1 MVDHGLARHNPRG
14 GIRVRCP
21 ACGRE
26 NPEGAKFCGEC
37 AAPLAQAAVCAGCGA
52 SNPAGQKFCNECG
65 SPIAPVRETRA
76 PRVSTPSH
84 LAEKILDSK
93 RSLEGERKLVTV
105 LFADVKGSMDLA
117 AAIDPEDWRGIMDRF
132 FSLLCDGIHRFEGT
146 VDKFTGDGIMALFGA
161 PIAHEDHAHRACYAA
176 LQMKDALAAY
186 AGDLRREQGLSFSV
200 RMGLNSGEVV
210 VGAIGDDL
218 EVQYTAIGHTV
229 GLAQRIEQIA
239 EPGKAYVT
247 ERTAAL
253 VSGYFDLRDLGAFEL
268 KGVPGT
274 LGVFE
279 LAGVG
284 GARTR
289 LDVARAKGLSRFV
302 GRDEEAAGLER
313 AFEQALADQ
322 GQAIGVAG
330 EAGVGKSRLCF
341 EFLERCRTREVG
353 VYEGHGVAH
362 GKSVPLLPILEW
374 WRDYFHITDGDDDRT
389 AREKIAGR
397 LLLID
402 ENFKDALPLVFE
414 FLGVPD
420 PARPAPRMNPEAR
433 QRQLFGAMKRLVR
446 GPQRREP
453 VVVLLEDLHWF
464 DPASEAFLENFV
476 DAIPGTP
483 TLVLTTFRPE
493 YRASWMRKSYYRQ
506 LPLTPLGPEAMA
518 ELLHHLLGA
527 HPSLDGLPE
536 LVRERTGGN
545 PFFIE
550 EVVQAL
556 VENGSLEGDEGAY
569 RLARPI
575 EELAIPPT
583 VQAVLAARIDRLAER
598 EKLVLQTAAVVG
610 SEFSEPVLA
619 RVVHRDDLSA
629 ALSALVRAEFLY
641 EEALYPEAEY
651 AFKHPLTQEV
661 AYGSQLAER
670 RAATHAAV
678 ARSIADLDS
687 DKLDERAALL
697 AHHWEHAGEALEA
710 ARWSSRAALWAGP
723 IHPAEALRHWHRVRA
738 LLDEVEQ
745 SEETLGLGL
754 AACVQTLNLGWRL
767 GIAEDEA
774 AEVYAT
780 GIELAARTAD
790 VAPRALM
797 TGVYGLTR
805 GVAGH
810 VTEALE
816 HSLEAA
822 RLAEEVEDDEL
833 RLGLRNT
840 AFWHYCVGD
849 LREALSVAEGV
860 IELTKDDLS
869 IGTRIIGLSVHI
881 WCLMFSGFLLAFLGE
896 LDEAEHRLERSIVLA
911 REHDELETL
920 GWALGARSQ
929 LAYLRGE
936 LEGVMEPA
944 RQSLEIA
951 ERLGSSWS
959 RVVAN
964 SQIARAHLVR
974 EEWREAVE
982 ACERA
987 LHIARERRT
996 GLAFEGLVLP
1006 IKAEAALHGGDARAA
1021 LATAEE
1027 AVAVTRRRRTRFF
1040 EAGALMSLGRVR
1052 LGLDDSGV
1060 AAYAGQALTEAI
1072 AIAQETGG
1080 RSLEPFARVD
1090 LAEVARRAGDTE
1102 RSHEELR
1109 LARDLFTEIG
1119 AGPRAAD
1126 LTAQIA

>member
-1 MVDHGLARHNPRG
+1 M
-14 GIRVRCP
+14 RCP

-37 AAPLAQAAVCAGCGA
+37 AAPLERAAVCAECGA

-65 SPIAPVRETRA
+65 NPLAPVRETHV
-76 PRVSTPSH
+76 PRVSTPDH
-84 LAEKILDSK
+84 LAQKILDSK

-117 AAIDPEDWRGIMDRF
+117 AAVDPEDWRGIMDRF
-132 FSLLCDGIHRFEGT
+132 FSILCDGIHRFEGT

-186 AGDLRREQGLSFSV
+186 AGELRREQGLSFSV

-229 GLAQRIEQIA
+229 GLAQRIEQIT

-247 ERTAAL
+247 QPTAAL

-268 KGVPGT
+268 KGVSQP

-302 GRDEEAAGLER
+302 GRDEEAASLER
-313 AFEQALADQ
+313 AFEQALSGH

-341 EFLERCRTREVG
+341 EFLERCRTREVH

-402 ENFKDALPLVFE
+402 EHFKDALPLVFE

-420 PARPAPRMNPEAR
+420 PARPVARINPEAR
-433 QRQLFGAMKRLVR
+433 QRQLFEAMKRLVR
-446 GPQRREP
+446 AQRRET

-476 DAIPGTP
+476 DAIPDTP

-493 YRASWMRKSYYRQ
+493 YRGSWMRKAYYQQ
-506 LPLTPLGPEAMA
+506 LSLTPLGPEAMT
-518 ELLHHLLGA
+518 ELLHHLLGT

-556 VENGSLEGDEGAY
+556 VESGSLEGDQGAY

-575 EELAIPPT
+575 EELALPPT
-583 VQAVLAARIDRLAER
+583 VQAVLAARIDRLAEP

-610 SEFSEPVLA
+610 REFSEPVLA
-619 RVVHRDDLSA
+619 GVVDRDDLSA
-629 ALSALVRAEFLY
+629 ALSTLVGAEFLY
-641 EEALYPEAEY
+641 EQALYPEAEY

-670 RAATHAAV
+670 RTATHAAV
-678 ARSIADLDS
+678 ARAIAELDS

-697 AHHWEHAGEALEA
+697 AHHWERAGDALEA

-723 IHPAEALRHWHRVRA
+723 IHPAEALRHWQRVRT
-738 LLDEVEQ
+738 LLDQVEQ
-745 SEETLGLGL
+745 SEETVGLGL

-767 GIAEDEA
+767 GIAENEA
-774 AEVYAT
+774 AEVFAT
-780 GIELAARTAD
+780 GIELAGRTAD

-797 TGVYGLTR
+797 TGVYGVTR

-816 HSLEAA
+816 HTLEAA

-833 RLGLRNT
+833 RLGLRST
-840 AFWHYCVGD
+840 AFWHYCAGD
-849 LREALSVAEGV
+849 LREALSVAEGL
-860 IELTKDDLS
+860 IELTEDDLS
-869 IGTRIIGLSVHI
+869 IGTKIIGFSVHI
-881 WCLMFSGFLLAFLGE
+881 WCQMFSGFLLAFLGQ
-896 LDEAEHRLERSIVLA
+896 LTEAEQRLERSIVLA
-911 REHDELETL
+911 REQEEVETL

-936 LEGVMEPA
+936 LEGVMEPS

-1006 IKAEAALHGGDARAA
+1006 IKAEAELHCGYQRAA

-1027 AVAVTRRRRTRFF
+1027 AVAVTRLRRTRFF

-1052 LGLDDSGV
+1052 LGLDESAV
-1060 AAYAGQALTEAI
+1060 AGHAGQVLTEAI

-1090 LAEVARRAGDTE
+1090 LAEVARSAGDTA

-1109 LARDLFTEIG
+1109 LARDLFVEIG
-1119 AGPRAAD
+1119 AGPRAAE
-1126 LTAQIA
+1126 LTAEMA

>member
-1 MVDHGLARHNPRG
+1 
-14 GIRVRCP
+14 VRCP

-26 NPEGAKFCGEC
+26 NPERAKFCGEC
-37 AAPLAQAAVCAGCGA
+37 AAPLELAAACPGCGA
-52 SNPAGQKFCNECG
+52 SNPEGQKFCNQCG
-65 SPIAPVRETRA
+65 TPLAPVRETHT
-76 PRVSTPSH
+76 PRVSTPDH

-93 RSLEGERKLVTV
+93 RSLEGERKHVTV

-117 AAIDPEDWRGIMDRF
+117 AATDPEDWRGIMDRF
-132 FSLLCDGIHRFEGT
+132 FSILCDGINRFEGT

-176 LQMKDALAAY
+176 LHMKDALAAY
-186 AGDLRREQGLSFSV
+186 AGELRREQGLSFSV

-210 VGAIGDDL
+210 VGSIGDDL
-218 EVQYTAIGHTV
+218 AVHYTAIGHTV

-268 KGVPGT
+268 RGVPESP
-274 LGVFE
+274 GVFE

-289 LDVARAKGLSRFV
+289 LDVARARGLSRFV
-302 GRDEEAAGLER
+302 GRDEEAATLER
-313 AFEQALADQ
+313 ALEQALAGQ

-341 EFLERCRTREVG
+341 EFLERCRSREVN

-402 ENFKDALPLVFE
+402 ERFTDALPLVFE

-420 PARPAPRMNPEAR
+420 PARPAPRMHPEAR
-433 QRQLFGAMKRLVR
+433 QRQLFAAMKRLVR

-453 VVVLLEDLHWF
+453 VVVVLEDLHWF
-464 DPASEAFLENFV
+464 DPASESFLENFV

-493 YRASWMRKSYYRQ
+493 YRGSWMRKSYYRQ
-506 LPLTPLGPEAMA
+506 LPLTPLGAEAMA
-518 ELLHHLLGA
+518 ELLHHLLGG
-527 HPSLDGLPE
+527 HPSLDGLSE
-536 LVRERTGGN
+536 LVRARTGGN

-550 EVVQAL
+550 EVVKAL
-556 VENGSLEGDEGAY
+556 VESGSLEGDEGAY

-575 EELAIPPT
+575 EELGIPAT
-583 VQAVLAARIDRLAER
+583 VQAVLAARIDRLGER

-610 SEFSEPVLA
+610 REFSEPVLA
-619 RVVHRDDLSA
+619 GVVDRDDLSA
-629 ALSALVRAEFLY
+629 ALSTLVAAEFLY

-670 RAATHAAV
+670 RQATHAAV
-678 ARSIADLDS
+678 ARAIAELDS

-697 AHHWEHAGEALEA
+697 AHHWEHAGEPLDA

-738 LLDEVEQ
+738 LLEDVAQ
-745 SEETLGLGL
+745 SEETVGLGL

-774 AEVYAT
+774 AEIFAA
-780 GIELAARTAD
+780 GSELAARTGD
-790 VAPRALM
+790 LAPRALM
-797 TGVYGLTR
+797 TGVYGMTR

-822 RLAEEVEDDEL
+822 RLAEQVEDDEL
-833 RLGLRNT
+833 RLGFRNT

-860 IELTKDDLS
+860 IESTKDDLS
-869 IGTRIIGLSVHI
+869 IGTRIVGLSVHI
-881 WCLMFSGFLLAFLGE
+881 WSLMFSGFLLVFMGQIDEGE
-896 LDEAEHRLERSIVLA
+896 RRVERSVVLA

-920 GWALGARSQ
+920 GWAFGARSQ
-929 LAYLRGE
+929 LAYQRGD

-964 SQIARAHLVR
+964 SQVARAHLVR

-1006 IKAEAALHGGDARAA
+1006 IKAEAEPHCGDLRGA
-1021 LATAEE
+1021 LAPAEE
-1027 AVAVTRRRRTRFF
+1027 AVAVSRRRQTRFF
-1040 EAGALMSLGRVR
+1040 EAGALLSLGRVR
-1052 LGLDDSGV
+1052 LGLEGSGDV
-1060 AAYAGQALTEAI
+1060 VHAGQALREAL

-1080 RSLEPFARVD
+1080 RSLEPLARVE
-1090 LAEVARRAGDTE
+1090 LAEVARRAGDDE
-1102 RSHEELR
+1102 RWHEELR
-1109 LARDLFTEIG
+1109 LARDLFEEIG
-1119 AGPRAAD
+1119 AGPRAAE
-1126 LTAQIA
+1126 LAAEIA